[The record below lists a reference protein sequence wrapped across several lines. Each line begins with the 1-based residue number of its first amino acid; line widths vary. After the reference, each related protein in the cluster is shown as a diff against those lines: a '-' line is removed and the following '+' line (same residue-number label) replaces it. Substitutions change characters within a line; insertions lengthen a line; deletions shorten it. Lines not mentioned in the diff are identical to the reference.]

1 MSNVPPSPASLRG
14 AVDLSSLVNKAQ
26 APAVPAGG
34 AAGALPGDGA
44 AGGVPSLVV
53 DVTDATFSA
62 ILELSN
68 TVPVV
73 VDIWAEW
80 CGPCKQLSPIL
91 EKIVTEYAGRMV
103 LAKVDADT
111 NPQLTQAFQAQS
123 IPTVAAVIGGRPV
136 SLFVGALPEAQV
148 RDVLEQVL
156 QLAEQ
161 NGVTG
166 SVAVDGAPE
175 TAEQAEPEPEP
186 LPPHH
191 QDAYDAIERGDYAA
205 AQEAYRTAIAQD
217 PRDQLAVAGLAQV
230 SLLARLQGV
239 TMAEVRSEGAS
250 KPDDARRS
258 ARSGRPRRERGA
270 RRRRVRSPP
279 DRLPPARPGRQGR
292 RPHETARLL
301 RDRRHRRA
309 ERGRCPATID
319 DAAVLNSLR
328 AARCSRR
335 AGFHPGVEARS
346 VFPPGPRP
354 WAVGCRPRARQSEIE
369 GDDGSPPSKGGFST
383 WHLSSLESAVSAP
396 GTDGG

>member
-14 AVDLSSLVNKAQ
+14 AVDLSSLVNRAQ
-26 APAVPAGG
+26 APAGPPEAAPGADA
-34 AAGALPGDGA
+34 AAGAPAGA
-44 AGGVPSLVV
+44 VPSLVV

-91 EKIVTEYAGRMV
+91 EKIVAEYAGRMV

-156 QLAEQ
+156 ELAAQ

-166 SVAVDGAPE
+166 SVAVSGDQDPGDAPD
-175 TAEQAEPEPEP
+175 AEPEPEP

-191 QDAYDAIERGDYAA
+191 QDAYDAIERGDYQA

-230 SLLARLQGV
+230 SLLDRLQG
-239 TMAEVRSEGAS
+239 TTLAEVRNAAAIA
-250 KPDDARRS
+250 PDDVDAQL
-258 ARSGRPRRERGA
+258 AVADLDVSGGHVDDAFDRLLTLFPTLDQAGKDAVRTRLLDFFEIVGTDAPSVVAA
-270 RRRRVRSPP
+270 RRR
-279 DRLPPARPGRQGR
+279 L
-292 RPHETARLL
+292 TMLL
-301 RDRRHRRA
+301 Y
-309 ERGRCPATID
+309 
-319 DAAVLNSLR
+319 
-328 AARCSRR
+328 
-335 AGFHPGVEARS
+335 
-346 VFPPGPRP
+346 
-354 WAVGCRPRARQSEIE
+354 
-369 GDDGSPPSKGGFST
+369 
-383 WHLSSLESAVSAP
+383 
-396 GTDGG
+396 